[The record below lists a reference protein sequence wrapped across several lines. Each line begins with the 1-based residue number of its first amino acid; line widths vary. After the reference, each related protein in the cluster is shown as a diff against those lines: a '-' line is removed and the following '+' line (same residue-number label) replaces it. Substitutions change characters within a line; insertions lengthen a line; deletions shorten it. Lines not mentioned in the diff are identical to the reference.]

1 MFQCT
6 LQKLFKK
13 NRYPSQCE
21 QTLVMY
27 YDILILLQFTKMV
40 RVGDVFRHDSS
51 CTAQTKFNS
60 TGWVYIYLV
69 VCAQVLYNVVMISY
83 EFKCHEALNTI
94 MACYHGNSSKSCCYG
109 N

>member
-1 MFQCT
+1 MFQCI

-27 YDILILLQFTKMV
+27 YGILILLQFTKMEMFSV
-40 RVGDVFRHDSS
+40 M
-51 CTAQTKFNS
+51 TAVVLHKQNLIVL
-60 TGWVYIYLV
+60 GVYIYLV
-69 VCAQVLYNVVMISY
+69 VCAQVPYNVVMISH

-94 MACYHGNSSKSCCYG
+94 MACYHGNSSKSCCHG